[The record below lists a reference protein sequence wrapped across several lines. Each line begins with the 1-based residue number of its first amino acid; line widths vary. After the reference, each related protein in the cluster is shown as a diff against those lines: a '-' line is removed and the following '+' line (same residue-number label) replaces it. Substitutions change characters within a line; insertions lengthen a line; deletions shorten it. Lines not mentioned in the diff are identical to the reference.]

1 MIALT
6 SEHDL
11 WRLFGGEGPETQGA
25 IELAYSDFYNRTT
38 VLDIASKRA
47 FRPRFSVSDPDRFYL
62 LRSPHVEAVVDQA
75 RLYATADKIGGP
87 DLRVAYLGMAQ
98 ITEHHTSVPANVQ
111 QVERVLAETAP
122 TTSRP

>member
-25 IELAYSDFYNRTT
+25 DELAYSDFYNRTA
-38 VLDIASKRA
+38 VLDITGKRA
-47 FRPRFSVSDPDRFYL
+47 FRPRFAVSDSDHFYL
-62 LRSPHVEAVVDQA
+62 LRSPVIEAVVDQA

-87 DLRVAYLGMAQ
+87 DLRVVYLG
-98 ITEHHTSVPANVQ
+98 AN
-111 QVERVLAETAP
+111 RL
-122 TTSRP
+122 